1 MKCFICLLFLG
12 VLPTLSIAETI
23 NVLVLLVQWANH
35 DDRALIPRE
44 QIEQMWNGPRDE
56 DVVPGEFVSAYVE
69 SNSYGTYDIQAEVI
83 DWFRVPET
91 EEFTS
96 NGRLGNSVDGR
107 DIEDVLVPVLDAAVA
122 GGVDMSK
129 YDRKGDG
136 LIRGKVR

>member
-1 MKCFICLLFLG
+1 
-12 VLPTLSIAETI
+12 
-23 NVLVLLVQWANH
+23 
-35 DDRALIPRE
+35 
-44 QIEQMWNGPRDE
+44 MWNGPRDE

-136 LIRGKVR
+136 LIRGKFR